1 MNSENNFFFSQN
13 TNLFI
18 YHKTKLYFLI
28 TFLSMSSENNL
39 YLL

>member
-18 YHKTKLYFLI
+18 YPKKI
-28 TFLSMSSENNL
+28 ILSDDYSVYEFWK
-39 YLL
+39 